1 MPVKEKP
8 AAEVELEALRF
19 RIRHSAAHVMAEAV
33 LGLFPGAKF
42 AVGPAIE
49 DGFYYDFNVGRPF
62 TPEDLEAIETTMRES
77 IAADAPFVYTELSRD
92 DAKARFAEQTFK
104 LEIIDGI
111 PEGEVVT
118 TYGHR
123 DFVDL
128 CRGPH
133 VESTGAIAAVKLMHV
148 AGAYWR
154 GDERNEMLQRIYGTA
169 WESQASLDAHLER
182 LEQAALRDHRKLG
195 RELDLFSTSDQVG
208 PGLIIWHPKGGRI
221 RALMEQEWREQHD
234 RRGYEFVYSPHIGKS
249 SLWETSGHLDFYRE
263 SMYDSM
269 DVDGQEYFAKPMN
282 CPFHIQVY
290 TSALRS
296 YRELPMRLT
305 ELGTVYRYERSGVL
319 QGLLRVRGFTQ
330 DDAHIFCRPDQVED
344 EVVGVLDFAF
354 DLLGTFGFEDYDV
367 FLSTKP
373 EKAVGADED
382 WAHATESLRKAMD
395 RLNVDYE
402 VDEGG
407 GAFYGPKLDIKV
419 RDAIGRS
426 WQCTTVQFDFNL
438 PERFD
443 LTYVGDD
450 GAEHRPY
457 MVHRALFGSIER
469 FFAVL
474 VEHYG
479 GAFPTWLAPVQ
490 AEGIPIADRH
500 IEHATKVADELKPLG
515 LRVHVDARN
524 DRMGAKIRD
533 AQLMK
538 VPYMLV
544 VGDKEAEANGAA
556 VRLRSGDDL
565 GIMGT
570 AAIGERMLGEVRSRS

>member
-1 MPVKEKP
+1 MPVKEKS

-49 DGFYYDFNVGRPF
+49 DGFYYDFSVGRPF
-62 TPEDLEAIETTMRES
+62 TPEDLETIETTMRES
-77 IAADAPFVYTELSRD
+77 IAADASFVYTELSRD

-111 PEGEVVT
+111 PEGEAVT

-169 WESQASLDAHLER
+169 WESQASLDTHLER

-195 RELDLFSTSDQVG
+195 RELDLFSTSEQVG
-208 PGLIIWHPKGGRI
+208 PGLVIWHPRGGRI

-382 WAHATESLRKAMD
+382 WAHATESLRKALD
-395 RLNVDYE
+395 RLSVDYE
-402 VDEGG
+402 IDEGG

-469 FFAVL
+469 FFGVL

-490 AEGIPIADRH
+490 AEVIPIADRH
-500 IEHATKVADELKPLG
+500 IGHATRLADELKPLG
-515 LRVHVDARN
+515 LRVHVDARS

-544 VGDKEAEANGAA
+544 VGDKEAEADGAA

-570 AAIGERMLGEVRSRS
+570 AAIGELMLGEVRSRG

>member
-1 MPVKEKP
+1 MPVKEKS
-8 AAEVELEALRF
+8 AAEVELDGLRF

-33 LGLFPGAKF
+33 LAVFPGAKF

-49 DGFYYDFNVGRPF
+49 DGFYYDFSVERPF
-62 TPEDLEAIETTMRES
+62 TMEDLATIEKSMAES
-77 IAADAPFVYTELSRD
+77 IKADAPFVETELTRD
-92 DAKARFAEQTFK
+92 QAKEAFAGQAFK

-111 PEGEVVT
+111 PVDESVT

-123 DFVDL
+123 GFVDL

-133 VESTGAIAAVKLMHV
+133 VASTGAIVAVKLMSV

-154 GDERNEMLQRIYGTA
+154 GDEKNEMLQRIYGTA
-169 WESQASLDAHLER
+169 WESPEALDAHLER
-182 LEQAALRDHRKLG
+182 LEQAQLRDHRKLG
-195 RELDLFSTSDQVG
+195 RELDLFSTSEQVG
-208 PGLIIWHPKGGRI
+208 PGLVIWHPKGGRV
-221 RALMEQEWREQHD
+221 RSLMEQEWREQHD
-234 RRGYEFVYSPHIGKS
+234 KRDYEFVYSPHIGKAT
-249 SLWETSGHLDFYRE
+249 LWETSGHLDFYRE

-282 CPFHIQVY
+282 CPFHIQVF
-290 TSALRS
+290 TSSLRS
-296 YRELPMRLT
+296 YRDLPIRLT
-305 ELGTVYRYERSGVL
+305 ELGTVYRYERSGTL

-354 DLLGTFGFEDYDV
+354 DLLGTFGFTDYDV
-367 FLSTKP
+367 YLSTKP
-373 EKAVGADED
+373 EKSVGEDAD
-382 WAHATESLRKAMD
+382 WVHATESLRKALD
-395 RLNVDYE
+395 RMNVDYE

-443 LTYVGDD
+443 LSYVGDD

-457 MVHRALFGSIER
+457 MVHRALFGSLER
-469 FFAVL
+469 FFGVL

-479 GAFPTWLAPVQ
+479 GAFPTWQAPVQ
-490 AEGIPIADRH
+490 AEVIPIADRH
-500 IEHATKVADELKPLG
+500 IEHATKVADELKALG
-515 LRVHVDARN
+515 LRVHVDARG

-533 AQLMK
+533 AQMMK

-544 VGDKEAEANGAA
+544 VGDKEAEADGAA

-565 GIMGT
+565 GIVAT
-570 AAIGERMLGEVRSRS
+570 AAIGERMLGEVRARA